1 MNYIIRVGIP
11 QKSLLYFFLTG
22 NYANMEASYAWHLV
36 FLHLSKTIIKAFREI
51 QVDISSLLAQALPR
65 LKLNSS
71 IFPQLSG
78 GSERSK

>member
-1 MNYIIRVGIP
+1 M
-11 QKSLLYFFLTG
+11 
-22 NYANMEASYAWHLV
+22 
-36 FLHLSKTIIKAFREI
+36 HLSKTIKAFREI
-51 QVDISSLLAQALPR
+51 QVDISFLVAQELPR